1 MNRYNIKV
9 VIPILNKRYEMFVPS
24 NILVGNFIYMLLESI
39 NDIHNIKLNNML
51 LYNSMTGNVLNLDEY
66 IFNSI
71 NNGMTLI
78 LA

>member
-24 NILVGNFIYMLLESI
+24 NILVGNFVYMLLESI
-39 NDIHNIKLNNML
+39 NDIHNVKLNNML
-51 LYNSMTGNVLNLDEY
+51 LYNSMNGDVLNLDEY